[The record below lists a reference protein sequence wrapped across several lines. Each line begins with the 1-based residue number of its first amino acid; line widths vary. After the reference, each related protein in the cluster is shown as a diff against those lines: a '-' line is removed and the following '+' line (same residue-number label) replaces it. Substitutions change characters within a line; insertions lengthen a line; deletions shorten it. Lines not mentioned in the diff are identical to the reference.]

1 MSQGQCGRGALIAE
15 QPLAV
20 ADHDGEQQE
29 VSSSSRPWLSSQ
41 ATRVALPPMLMFWPG
56 CSLSRVI
63 YCGTPCRIRV
73 EFSQSAWSRVADTT
87 TLGMA
92 FIWAAIGS
100 LVFPANEAAKVW

>member
-29 VSSSSRPWLSSQ
+29 VELVEQAWLSSQ
-41 ATRVALPPMLMFWPG
+41 ATRVALPLMLMFWPG

-63 YCGTPCRIRV
+63 SCGTSCRIRA
-73 EFSQSAWSRVADTT
+73 EFSQSAWSRVAHTT
-87 TLGMA
+87 TSGMA